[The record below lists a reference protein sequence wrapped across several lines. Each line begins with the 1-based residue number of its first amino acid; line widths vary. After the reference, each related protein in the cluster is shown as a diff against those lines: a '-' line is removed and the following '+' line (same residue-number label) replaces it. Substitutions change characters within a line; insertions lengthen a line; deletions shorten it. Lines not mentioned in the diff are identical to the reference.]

1 MSSSLGYTEI
11 NKDNSNNNSEEN
23 GSFKKSFGSKRNST
37 IKKRPQTQ
45 INNLQNKQNVADM
58 LKVIND
64 TNGYESFQ
72 GDNDDGELVDFNPPP
87 RPELNNRNP
96 DSVSTKPKNIPKNIN
111 STTDYSDND
120 EQPITVTQQNIDESI
135 DDATQKV
142 VKNRVY
148 PQPLD
153 SYEGYQDMPKN
164 YSKQYY
170 KNYVP
175 YFNQDGYTNLTSNS
189 SNNKDQLLDKLNYM
203 IHLLEEQKDEKT
215 GHVIEEVILYSF
227 LGIFIIFIVDSF
239 ARAGKYTR

>member
-1 MSSSLGYTEI
+1 MSSSLAYSEIDTNNKDGLPQIKGTQKRVNNNCTRRRPQI
-11 NKDNSNNNSEEN
+11 NKPNN
-23 GSFKKSFGSKRNST
+23 
-37 IKKRPQTQ
+37 
-45 INNLQNKQNVADM
+45 QNVTDM
-58 LKVIND
+58 LKLISD

-72 GDNDDGELVDFNPPP
+72 DTTEESELENFNPPP
-87 RPELNNRNP
+87 KPVLNSINEGNQNNQN
-96 DSVSTKPKNIPKNIN
+96 VKNN
-111 STTDYSDND
+111 
-120 EQPITVTQQNIDESI
+120 VNIDEEETPI
-135 DDATQKV
+135 KITEQTTDKIPVDTTQQV
-142 VKNRVY
+142 VQNRVY

-153 SYEGYQDMPKN
+153 SFEGYKDMPKN
-164 YSKQYY
+164 YSKDFY

-189 SNNKDQLLDKLNYM
+189 NNNKDQLLDKLNYM

>member
-120 EQPITVTQQNIDESI
+120 EQPITVTQQNIDE
-135 DDATQKV
+135 
-142 VKNRVY
+142 
-148 PQPLD
+148 
-153 SYEGYQDMPKN
+153 
-164 YSKQYY
+164 
-170 KNYVP
+170 
-175 YFNQDGYTNLTSNS
+175 
-189 SNNKDQLLDKLNYM
+189 
-203 IHLLEEQKDEKT
+203 
-215 GHVIEEVILYSF
+215 
-227 LGIFIIFIVDSF
+227 
-239 ARAGKYTR
+239 

>member
-1 MSSSLGYTEI
+1 MSSSLAYSEI
-11 NKDNSNNNSEEN
+11 DTNNKEGGLPQNK
-23 GSFKKSFGSKRNST
+23 GTQKRNNGT
-37 IKKRPQTQ
+37 IKRRSQ
-45 INNLQNKQNVADM
+45 INKQNNQNVDTM
-58 LKVIND
+58 LKLISD

-72 GDNDDGELVDFNPPP
+72 DNNDESELVNFNPPP
-87 RPELNNRNP
+87 RPVLNSINEGNENNQK
-96 DSVSTKPKNIPKNIN
+96 VKNN
-111 STTDYSDND
+111 
-120 EQPITVTQQNIDESI
+120 VNIDEEETPI
-135 DDATQKV
+135 KITEQNTDKIPVDTTQQV
-142 VKNRVY
+142 VQNRVY

-153 SYEGYQDMPKN
+153 SFEGYQDMPNNDYK
-164 YSKQYY
+164 KFY

-189 SNNKDQLLDKLNYM
+189 NNNKDQLLDKLNYM

>member
-1 MSSSLGYTEI
+1 MSSSLAYSEI
-11 NKDNSNNNSEEN
+11 DTNSKDNKNGNIQKRNNNVTIKRPLIKKSNN
-23 GSFKKSFGSKRNST
+23 
-37 IKKRPQTQ
+37 
-45 INNLQNKQNVADM
+45 QNVSEM
-58 LKVIND
+58 LKMIND
-64 TNGYESFQ
+64 TNGYESIQ
-72 GDNDDGELVDFNPPP
+72 DNGDESELVDFNPPP
-87 RPELNNRNP
+87 RPTLETLNNKNP
-96 DSVSTKPKNIPKNIN
+96 INEGNENKKQNTNNGVNIN
-111 STTDYSDND
+111 IDPEQSINVTEQDSND
-120 EQPITVTQQNIDESI
+120 IKNNTTQQ
-135 DDATQKV
+135 V
-142 VKNRVY
+142 VQNRVY

-175 YFNQDGYTNLTSNS
+175 YFNQNGYTNLTSNS
-189 SNNKDQLLDKLNYM
+189 NTNKDQLLDKLNYM

>member
-1 MSSSLGYTEI
+1 MSSSLAYSEIDTNNKEGGLPQNKGLPKRNNVTIKRRPQI
-11 NKDNSNNNSEEN
+11 NKPNN
-23 GSFKKSFGSKRNST
+23 
-37 IKKRPQTQ
+37 
-45 INNLQNKQNVADM
+45 QNVTEM
-58 LKVIND
+58 LKLISD

-72 GDNDDGELVDFNPPP
+72 DNSEESELVDFNPPP
-87 RPELNNRNP
+87 RPVLNSINEGNQK
-96 DSVSTKPKNIPKNIN
+96 VKNN
-111 STTDYSDND
+111 
-120 EQPITVTQQNIDESI
+120 VNIDEETPI
-135 DDATQKV
+135 KITEQPQNKIPVDTTQQV
-142 VKNRVY
+142 VQNRVY

-153 SYEGYQDMPKN
+153 SFEGYQDMPKN
-164 YSKQYY
+164 YSKEFY

-189 SNNKDQLLDKLNYM
+189 NNNKDQLLDKLNYM